1 MTTLGGYLCAAVSVL
16 FFGSNFAVVAKY
28 DAGDGMLFQ
37 LVLCLGIWFTGL
49 CVMVPRNPAFYPI
62 AMIGGVIWCSG
73 NCLTVYI
80 IQQIGLGPG
89 LVTWGTT
96 ALIIGW
102 LTGFFGLF
110 GLQSDQ
116 PCLESPGLNVVG
128 LAFAM
133 AALAVSTLIRKTPP
147 QKRLLGQGNPPEPAE
162 GLAASD
168 APWDAIPRPDRA
180 QQRGRAKGILASL
193 IAGTC
198 YGLNFLPSTWIQQH
212 VAGASQQGLDYVFNQ
227 FCGIL
232 AASMLYF
239 LVYCLYKGNK
249 PQVNPEIML
258 PGFISGV
265 MWAIAQSCWFVA
277 NVELGYSAAFPI
289 ILIGPG
295 LIGSLWSVFLFK
307 DIEGHRNYLL
317 LVGYFVLAAIS
328 CGPWPEQLATEG
340 IGVPMHILVIVGRNE
355 VIKTRLEHALNTV
368 IFKGR
373 RVLQG
378 GDPMVTVEVAKTPG
392 RGPNA
397 TYVSAERLA
406 LLMDLADAIIAKPG
420 GGTTAEIAYR
430 GLPAVFDAT
439 QGLLHWEDFTVHTFE
454 DQGCGERFETADEL
468 PSVLRGA
475 LRKARSTRLVEDP
488 SLPGEVLN
496 PGPRILA
503 EIEQM
508 LVTPCVNCQLFSDT
522 NT

>member
-328 CGPWPEQLATEG
+328 CGC
-340 IGVPMHILVIVGRNE
+340 IVASR
-355 VIKTRLEHALNTV
+355 KTTC
-368 IFKGR
+368 
-373 RVLQG
+373 
-378 GDPMVTVEVAKTPG
+378 
-392 RGPNA
+392 
-397 TYVSAERLA
+397 S
-406 LLMDLADAIIAKPG
+406 
-420 GGTTAEIAYR
+420 
-430 GLPAVFDAT
+430 
-439 QGLLHWEDFTVHTFE
+439 
-454 DQGCGERFETADEL
+454 
-468 PSVLRGA
+468 
-475 LRKARSTRLVEDP
+475 
-488 SLPGEVLN
+488 
-496 PGPRILA
+496 
-503 EIEQM
+503 
-508 LVTPCVNCQLFSDT
+508 
-522 NT
+522 

>member
-1 MTTLGGYLCAAVSVL
+1 MTLQWMELPRQCEAKRVGCIFRTMSALGGHLYAAVSVL

-80 IQQIGLGPG
+80 IRQIGLGPG

-102 LTGFFGLF
+102 VTGFFGLF

-116 PCLESPGLNVVG
+116 PCLEKPWLNVVG
-128 LAFAM
+128 LGFAFL
-133 AALAVSTLIRKTPP
+133 ALASSTLIRKTEPLKPP
-147 QKRLLGQGNPPEPAE
+147 PGGEPEDMPTSDSFAERPA
-162 GLAASD
+162 AAK
-168 APWDAIPRPDRA
+168 
-180 QQRGRAKGILASL
+180 GRAKGILASL

-212 VAGASQQGLDYVFNQ
+212 VKGASQDGLDYVFNQ

-239 LVYCLYKGNK
+239 LIYCAWKGNK

-258 PGFISGV
+258 PGFVSGV

-277 NVELGYSAAFPI
+277 NVQLGYSAAFPI

-307 DIEGHRNYLL
+307 DIRGQRNYLL
-317 LVGYFVLAAIS
+317 LLIYFVLAAIS
-328 CGPWPEQLATEG
+328 CGC
-340 IGVPMHILVIVGRNE
+340 IVASR
-355 VIKTRLEHALNTV
+355 
-368 IFKGR
+368 KG
-373 RVLQG
+373 
-378 GDPMVTVEVAKTPG
+378 T
-392 RGPNA
+392 
-397 TYVSAERLA
+397 
-406 LLMDLADAIIAKPG
+406 
-420 GGTTAEIAYR
+420 GT
-430 GLPAVFDAT
+430 
-439 QGLLHWEDFTVHTFE
+439 
-454 DQGCGERFETADEL
+454 
-468 PSVLRGA
+468 
-475 LRKARSTRLVEDP
+475 
-488 SLPGEVLN
+488 
-496 PGPRILA
+496 
-503 EIEQM
+503 
-508 LVTPCVNCQLFSDT
+508 
-522 NT
+522 